1 MLTTAFM
8 QCSGLVFYS
17 RPPAESLTFLNSFER
32 LWTLFFWP
40 NRVWNPSGTR
50 YGQVLS
56 RTSREF
62 QNLRIT
68 QFAESFPHE

>member
-17 RPPAESLTFLNSFER
+17 RPPAESLTFLNRFRFER

-50 YGQVLS
+50 YGALPYFTGVKELENNPV
-56 RTSREF
+56 R
-62 QNLRIT
+62 
-68 QFAESFPHE
+68 